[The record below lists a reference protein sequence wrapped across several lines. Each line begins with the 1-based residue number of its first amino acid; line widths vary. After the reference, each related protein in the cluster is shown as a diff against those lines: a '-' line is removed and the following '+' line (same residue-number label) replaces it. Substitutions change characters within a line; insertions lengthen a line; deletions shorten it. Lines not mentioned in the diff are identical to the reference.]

1 MEKCFIPLSIL
12 AVLTMGCEEASS
24 SSPEGWDHTG
34 TAPDFQLEDVNT
46 TSVSF
51 GEVVSPRD
59 QMESVSGWY
68 FAHAT

>member
-1 MEKCFIPLSIL
+1 MEKRFIPLSIL
-12 AVLTMGCEEASS
+12 AVLTMGCQDSSS

-34 TAPDFQLEDVNT
+34 IAPDFQLEDVNT

-51 GEVVSPRD
+51 GEVVSPRE
-59 QMESVSGWY
+59 QLESVSGWY